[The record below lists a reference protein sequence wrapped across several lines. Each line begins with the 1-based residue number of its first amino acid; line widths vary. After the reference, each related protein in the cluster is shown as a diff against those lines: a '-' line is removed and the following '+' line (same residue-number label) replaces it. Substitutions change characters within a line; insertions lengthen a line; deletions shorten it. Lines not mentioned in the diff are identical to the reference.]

1 MIPGEYVTENAH
13 LRYLKEKRDMEQEQE
28 KTRAELL
35 AQVQANR
42 DEFADKLINLAIA
55 IKQGADI
62 ACVVAHTSRDGEDI
76 AFSWSSFYAATH
88 DSIAITLLRGAISHA
103 TGTVEKA
110 ISDSFLI
117 APPALE
123 LTPITAGPAE
133 EPTPVVDVAYH
144 AAPQYRKGTP

>member
-1 MIPGEYVTENAH
+1 MIPTEH
-13 LRYLKEKRDMEQEQE
+13 PYFSYLREKKKRETDMEQEQE
-28 KTRAELL
+28 KTKAERL

-42 DEFADKLINLAIA
+42 DEFADKLINLAVA

-62 ACVVAHTSRDGEDI
+62 ACVVAHTSRNGENI

-133 EPTPVVDVAYH
+133 EPTPVAYH
-144 AAPQYRKGTP
+144 ADPQYRKGTP